1 MNAVRLA
8 SVAALPSGALDQC
21 AVHSQNMQP
30 LGEPLQRDG
39 EFWLPENPDR
49 SCLGQ
54 ASFDPDTGI
63 ELKLFGSLRQMPD
76 SFNNADIP
84 NGLLHGRLENGAPIS
99 LFGSFRK
106 SHQMSFGPGFPRETY
121 RVNIAAIGVHVGSLK
136 DKRFDSASFSVSGLE
151 GWLERDWYPRT
162 NYAQDMVFSVQ
173 TQAPR
178 TDTIFKSRGYSLLVN
193 RFSTIDQERRER
205 LSIGAKADLKIE
217 SSSLR
222 SIDWYLKQSTAV
234 TSFLSF
240 CLAQQAEIQSISVGY
255 HEQDSDRRFRQ
266 VEIVYARIDHGK
278 VDPDKPPLA
287 PFSTLQDIR
296 RSLREWMAL
305 YSASKSAIRLV
316 HEVQSNQM
324 KYVNLRFLLAAQ
336 SAEVFHREAFDP
348 RRKTLRFRIDSL
360 VGELTDVLGY
370 APKGLNEKFREKT
383 VRTRNYYT
391 HFSENADGKI
401 FTSTEMYWASQRL
414 ATMIIIL
421 ALHKIGVE
429 ADSIR
434 NCLSNRDDLARILGT
449 TGVPY

>member
-1 MNAVRLA
+1 M
-8 SVAALPSGALDQC
+8 
-21 AVHSQNMQP
+21 HS
-30 LGEPLQRDG
+30 LSESLQRDG
-39 EFWLPENPDR
+39 QFWLPEDPDR
-49 SCLGQ
+49 SCFGQ
-54 ASFDPDTGI
+54 VLFEPDTGI
-63 ELKLFGSLRQMPD
+63 ELKLFGSLRPMPE

-84 NGLLHGRLENGAPIS
+84 NGLLHGRLENGVPIS

-106 SHQMSFGPGFPRETY
+106 SHRMTFGPGFPRETY
-121 RVNIAAIGVHVGSLK
+121 RVNLAAIGVHVGSLK
-136 DKRFDSASFSVSGLE
+136 DKRFDSASFSAAGLE

-162 NYAQDMVFSVQ
+162 NYGQDMVFSVQ

-178 TDTIFKSRGYSLLVN
+178 TDTIFKSRGYSLVVN
-193 RFSTIDQERRER
+193 RFSAIDQERRER

-217 SSSLR
+217 SFSLR
-222 SIDWYLKQSTAV
+222 SIDWYLKQSTAF

-240 CLAQQAEIQSISVGY
+240 CLAQLTEIQSISVGY
-255 HEQDSDRRFRQ
+255 REQDNDRRFRE
-266 VEIVYARIDHGK
+266 VEIIYARIDHGK
-278 VDPDKPPLA
+278 VDPDKPALA
-287 PFSTLQDIR
+287 PISSLQNIR
-296 RSLREWMAL
+296 QSSREWMTL

-360 VGELTDVLGY
+360 VNMLTDVLGY
-370 APKGLNEKFREKT
+370 SPKGLNEKFRQKT

-391 HFSENADGKI
+391 HFSESADGKI

-414 ATMIIIL
+414 AIMIIIL
-421 ALHKIGVE
+421 ALHRIGVE

-434 NCLSNRDDLARILGT
+434 SSLSSRDDLARILGT
-449 TGVPY
+449 AGVPY